1 MHLDLASLRSV
12 RAFASAFLR
21 EEPHL
26 HLLIN
31 NAGVSAGGTTE
42 DGFSLVFQVNH
53 LGHFLLTELLL
64 ERLRSCAPSRVVIV
78 ASSAHRA
85 ARLRLDALGSPSPG
99 PLGPFQDYCD
109 SKLANVLHARELAAH
124 LRGTGVTCYAVHPGG
139 CCGSDVKQYVYGG
152 WAWAWWCITDTQ
164 RLSLEVMTILCR
176 CENIETSEGV
186 PLYVTGVAQVKIMT
200 EKELLAVAC
209 EQFLGKNVQ
218 DVKNVVLQTLE
229 GHLRS
234 ILGTLTVEQI
244 YQDRDQFAKLVRE
257 VAAPDVG
264 RMGIE
269 ILSFTIKDVY
279 DKVDYLSSLGK
290 TQTAAVRR
298 DADIGVAE
306 AERDAGIRE
315 AQCKKEMLDVKFMA
329 DTKIAESRRAF
340 ELQKAAFSEEVN
352 IKTAEAQLAYELQS
366 AREQQK
372 IRQEEI
378 EIEVVQRKKQIDV
391 EEKEIIRMEK
401 ELIATVKRPAEAE
414 AYRIQQIAE
423 GEKVKQVLLAQ
434 AEAEKIRKIGEAEA
448 FVIEAIGMAEAERM
462 KLKAEALQQYGEA
475 AQLALVLDA
484 LPEIAAKVAA
494 PLSKVDEIVILGG
507 ESNSTMSEVNR
518 LLAEIPASVRA
529 LTGVDLTKIPL
540 IQKATGAQA

>member
-1 MHLDLASLRSV
+1 A
-12 RAFASAFLR
+12 
-21 EEPHL
+21 
-26 HLLIN
+26 
-31 NAGVSAGGTTE
+31 
-42 DGFSLVFQVNH
+42 
-53 LGHFLLTELLL
+53 
-64 ERLRSCAPSRVVIV
+64 
-78 ASSAHRA
+78 
-85 ARLRLDALGSPSPG
+85 
-99 PLGPFQDYCD
+99 
-109 SKLANVLHARELAAH
+109 
-124 LRGTGVTCYAVHPGG
+124 GG

-164 RLSLEVMTILCR
+164 RISLEIMTLQPR
-176 CENIETSEGV
+176 CEDVETAEGV
-186 PLYVTGVAQVKIMT
+186 ALTVTGVAQVKIMT

-234 ILGTLTVEQI
+234 ILGSWVESTQL
-244 YQDRDQFAKLVRE
+244 AASKHSLWRE
-257 VAAPDVG
+257 LAGNRASRESEGGCPENLPLPVAP
-264 RMGIE
+264 
-269 ILSFTIKDVY
+269 DVY

-315 AQCKKEMLDVKFMA
+315 AECKKEMLDVKFMA
-329 DTKIAESRRAF
+329 DTKIADSKRAF
-340 ELQKAAFSEEVN
+340 ELQKAAFTEEVN

-423 GEKVKQVLLAQ
+423 GEKVKQVLIAQ

-448 FVIEAIGMAEAERM
+448 FVIEAIGMAEAEKM
-462 KLKAEALQQYGEA
+462 KLKAEALQQYGDA

-494 PLSKVDEIVILGG
+494 PLSKVDEIVILSG
-507 ESNSTMSEVNR
+507 ESSNTTSEVNR

-529 LTGVDLTKIPL
+529 ITGVDLTKV
-540 IQKATGAQA
+540 

>member
-1 MHLDLASLRSV
+1 A
-12 RAFASAFLR
+12 
-21 EEPHL
+21 
-26 HLLIN
+26 
-31 NAGVSAGGTTE
+31 
-42 DGFSLVFQVNH
+42 
-53 LGHFLLTELLL
+53 
-64 ERLRSCAPSRVVIV
+64 
-78 ASSAHRA
+78 
-85 ARLRLDALGSPSPG
+85 
-99 PLGPFQDYCD
+99 
-109 SKLANVLHARELAAH
+109 
-124 LRGTGVTCYAVHPGG
+124 GG

-164 RLSLEVMTILCR
+164 RISLEIMTLQPR
-176 CENIETSEGV
+176 CEDVETAEGV
-186 PLYVTGVAQVKIMT
+186 ALTVTGVAQVKIMT

-234 ILGTLTVEQI
+234 ILGSWAKSCLCKHGSWRELTDNPASGESGG
-244 YQDRDQFAKLVRE
+244 RCRE
-257 VAAPDVG
+257 RPPLPVTP
-264 RMGIE
+264 
-269 ILSFTIKDVY
+269 DVY

-315 AQCKKEMLDVKFMA
+315 AECKKEMLDVKFMA
-329 DTKIAESRRAF
+329 DTKIADSKRAF
-340 ELQKAAFSEEVN
+340 ELQKAAFTEEVN

-423 GEKVKQVLLAQ
+423 GEKVKQVLIAQ

-462 KLKAEALQQYGEA
+462 KLKAEALQQYGDA

-494 PLSKVDEIVILGG
+494 PLSKVDEIVILSG
-507 ESNSTMSEVNR
+507 ESSSTMSEVNR

-529 LTGVDLTKIPL
+529 ITGVDLTKV
-540 IQKATGAQA
+540 

>member
-1 MHLDLASLRSV
+1 AGLCNPSTSV
-12 RAFASAFLR
+12 LSA
-21 EEPHL
+21 
-26 HLLIN
+26 
-31 NAGVSAGGTTE
+31 A
-42 DGFSLVFQVNH
+42 
-53 LGHFLLTELLL
+53 
-64 ERLRSCAPSRVVIV
+64 
-78 ASSAHRA
+78 
-85 ARLRLDALGSPSPG
+85 
-99 PLGPFQDYCD
+99 
-109 SKLANVLHARELAAH
+109 
-124 LRGTGVTCYAVHPGG
+124 GG

-164 RLSLEVMTILCR
+164 RISLEIMTLQPR
-176 CENIETSEGV
+176 CEDVETAEGV
-186 PLYVTGVAQVKIMT
+186 ALTVTGVAQVKIMT

-218 DVKNVVLQTLE
+218 DVKNVILQTLE

-234 ILGTLTVEQI
+234 ILGAEQLTLLKASRVAFGCSELQ
-244 YQDRDQFAKLVRE
+244 RGGSRAESLVCGGGDY
-257 VAAPDVG
+257 P
-264 RMGIE
+264 
-269 ILSFTIKDVY
+269 SPFQDVY

-315 AQCKKEMLDVKFMA
+315 AECKKEMMDVKFLA
-329 DTKIAESRRAF
+329 DTKIADSKRAF

-414 AYRIQQIAE
+414 AYRMQQIAE

-434 AEAEKIRKIGEAEA
+434 AEAEKIRKLGEAEA
-448 FVIEAIGMAEAERM
+448 FVIEAIGKAEAERM
-462 KLKAEALQQYGEA
+462 KLKAEALKQYGEA

-494 PLSKVDEIVILGG
+494 PLSKVDEIVILSG
-507 ESNSTMSEVNR
+507 ESSNTTSEVNR

-529 LTGVDLTKIPL
+529 ITGVDLTKV
-540 IQKATGAQA
+540 

>member
-1 MHLDLASLRSV
+1 A
-12 RAFASAFLR
+12 
-21 EEPHL
+21 
-26 HLLIN
+26 
-31 NAGVSAGGTTE
+31 
-42 DGFSLVFQVNH
+42 
-53 LGHFLLTELLL
+53 
-64 ERLRSCAPSRVVIV
+64 
-78 ASSAHRA
+78 
-85 ARLRLDALGSPSPG
+85 
-99 PLGPFQDYCD
+99 
-109 SKLANVLHARELAAH
+109 
-124 LRGTGVTCYAVHPGG
+124 GG

-164 RLSLEVMTILCR
+164 RISLEIMTLQPR
-176 CENIETSEGV
+176 CEDVETAEGV
-186 PLYVTGVAQVKIMT
+186 ALTVTGVAQVKIMT

-209 EQFLGKNVQ
+209 EQFLGKSVQ

-234 ILGTLTVEQI
+234 ILAGRRAPGSCLCTHGSCRKLAD
-244 YQDRDQFAKLVRE
+244 DRATRE
-257 VAAPDVG
+257 PEG
-264 RMGIE
+264 RCRESLPLPVMP
-269 ILSFTIKDVY
+269 DVY

-315 AQCKKEMLDVKFMA
+315 AECKKEMLDVKFMA
-329 DTKIAESRRAF
+329 DTKIADSRRAF
-340 ELQKAAFSEEVN
+340 ELQKAAFNEEVN

-423 GEKVKQVLLAQ
+423 GEKVKQVLIAQ

-448 FVIEAIGMAEAERM
+448 YVIEAIGMAEAERM

-494 PLSKVDEIVILGG
+494 PLSKVDEIVILSG
-507 ESNSTMSEVNR
+507 EKSNVTSEVNR

-529 LTGVDLTKIPL
+529 ITGLDLTKV
-540 IQKATGAQA
+540 